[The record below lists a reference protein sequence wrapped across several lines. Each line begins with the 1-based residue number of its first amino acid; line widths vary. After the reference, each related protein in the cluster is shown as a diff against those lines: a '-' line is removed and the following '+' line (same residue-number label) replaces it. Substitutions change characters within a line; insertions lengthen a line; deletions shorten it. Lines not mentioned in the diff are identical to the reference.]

1 LASATAGWVL
11 CALAGLAVIYWIGR
25 LGINW
30 YLGVTLDRVA
40 PSILIAG
47 AALATMLLGLEL
59 GAAGSSATE
68 PAPVARGG
76 PGAGRRRLVV
86 PVGALAA
93 GMVVV
98 AFSDS
103 RPSLHRA
110 GSIDPSALGRELAVQ
125 VGQELASAGYPYLI
139 TATCN
144 EASPQGLDFA
154 CLAQTRGPVGKRSP
168 QVLYWHIT
176 VGCAPAATGGPRC
189 FTSQGE
195 ALN

>member
-1 LASATAGWVL
+1 LLAGLFGGWHVPGLSGWVLLLPLVVAFVLAGRRHRLLAAATAGWVL

-86 PVGALAA
+86 PVGALVAA
-93 GMVVV
+93 MVVV
-98 AFSDS
+98 AFADS

-110 GSIDPSALGRELAVQ
+110 GSIDPSAL
-125 VGQELASAGYPYLI
+125 
-139 TATCN
+139 
-144 EASPQGLDFA
+144 
-154 CLAQTRGPVGKRSP
+154 
-168 QVLYWHIT
+168 
-176 VGCAPAATGGPRC
+176 
-189 FTSQGE
+189 
-195 ALN
+195 